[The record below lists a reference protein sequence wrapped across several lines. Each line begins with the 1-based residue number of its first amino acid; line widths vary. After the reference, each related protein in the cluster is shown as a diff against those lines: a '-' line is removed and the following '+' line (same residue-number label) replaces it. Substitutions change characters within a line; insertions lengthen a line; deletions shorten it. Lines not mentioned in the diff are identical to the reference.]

1 LRDKTHDIDVKNE
14 KKARDVLENPSVK
27 LMDPQLTKMIL
38 EECEIEE
45 VEGRKE
51 AVIQT
56 FLTFTWNQR
65 LYFIVRSALMGLIGA
80 ILMAAIVYLI
90 GRVDAIQVAFI
101 GVASFIF
108 SLVIT
113 RLFDNSVTQVSS
125 KLVSVLSNH
134 RRIRVVI
141 IRNF

>member
-1 LRDKTHDIDVKNE
+1 LRDKTHDIDAKNI
-14 KKARDVLENPSVK
+14 KKARDDQEKPSLK
-27 LMDPQLTKMIL
+27 LMDSQLTKTIL
-38 EECEIEE
+38 EECEIED

-56 FLTFTWNQR
+56 FLTFTWTQR

-80 ILMAAIVYLI
+80 ILMAIIVYLI

-101 GVASFIF
+101 GIASFIF

-113 RLFDNSVTQVSS
+113 RLFDNSLTRVSS

-134 RRIRVVI
+134 RWIRLVI